1 MATKKHA
8 KKKTQPKSRKSAA
21 TTRPASSLSTPAAP
35 TAPTE
40 DDWERVIHQFSL
52 FDDLENENL
61 RRSARALPKLLTRE
75 ADAIYRLVNQL
86 LRTGKLGPDVDLSVY
101 AASALHERL
110 LRQGFLYGDPF
121 GAWVHETLLADLSER
136 LTKTES
142 RLRAQADLLQETS
155 EAVQKIMSLYD
166 RSIDLI
172 RTAPRGRYP
181 SVAMYWLI
189 RSTDQWG
196 ASISQIAKQL
206 IKRDVESWSDN
217 DDMDPME
224 RWTAIL
230 KKGRTRA
237 RRRRANDEDDD
248 DDNGDEA

>member
-1 MATKKHA
+1 MATKKPA
-8 KKKTQPKSRKSAA
+8 EKKTPAKPRKSAA
-21 TTRPASSLSTPAAP
+21 TPPTPAAP
-35 TAPTE
+35 TE
-40 DDWERVIHQFSL
+40 EDWERVIHQFSL
-52 FDDLENENL
+52 FDDLENEDL
-61 RRSARALPKLLTRE
+61 RRRAKTLPKLLERE

-86 LRTGKLGPDVDLSVY
+86 LRTGKLAAAVDLSVC

-110 LRQGFLYGDPF
+110 LRHGFLYGDPF

-136 LTKTES
+136 LTKTEP
-142 RLRAQADLLQETS
+142 RLRAQANLLQEAS
-155 EAVQKIMSLYD
+155 EAVQRILTLYD
-166 RSIDLI
+166 ESIELI

-206 IKRDVESWSDN
+206 IKRNVESWSDN

-237 RRRRANDEDDD
+237 RRRGANEDD
-248 DDNGDEA
+248 GDEA